1 MIKEMIFL
9 AKRKFSKSADTSVY
23 LFEAFDDFIQ
33 EKEAKNLSP
42 ATLRN
47 YTKSFKAFCEY
58 HELTSSFLLDEVK
71 IGMVYQW
78 INHMKQNEV
87 RPQSINHYLRDLR
100 TFFNWCNERDIIQ
113 EPIKIKEVE
122 EQDNLPKMY
131 SDEEI
136 AVLLEKPKAG
146 DSFSD
151 WRTWA
156 MISTVYSTGMRA
168 STLCSLRIDS
178 LNFEREEITIEKQ
191 KNKQAGILPM
201 TNALASVLK
210 EYLRKWLKDEAPDSF
225 LFPNISGYPL
235 TTNALNHSVDRYC
248 ERREVECKGIHS
260 VRHNFSRD
268 MILNGAGE
276 FRLQRYLQHSSI
288 QMSQKYVKLFTA
300 DLKKDAES
308 YNPLDNA
315 KKKAS
320 RTSKFRKN

>member
-1 MIKEMIFL
+1 M
-9 AKRKFSKSADTSVY
+9 AKRKFSKSADTSEY

-33 EKEAKNLSP
+33 EKEAKNKSS
-42 ATLRN
+42 ATIRN
-47 YTKSFKAFCEY
+47 YTKSFNAFCKY
-58 HELTSSFLLDEVK
+58 HELTSSFLLDDVK

-78 INHMKQNEV
+78 SNHMKQNEV

-100 TFFNWCNERDIIQ
+100 SFFNWCNNNDKLET
-113 EPIKIKEVE
+113 PIKITEIE

-131 SDEEI
+131 SDEDI
-136 AVLLEKPKAG
+136 AILLEKPKAG

-191 KNKQAGILPM
+191 KNKQAGVLPI
-201 TNALASVLK
+201 TSALSNVLK
-210 EYLRKWLKDEAPDSF
+210 EYIRKWLKDEAPDCF
-225 LFPNISGYPL
+225 LFPNISGYAL
-235 TTNALNHSVDRYC
+235 NTNALNHSVDRYC
-248 ERREVECKGIHS
+248 EKRGVECRGIHAI
-260 VRHNFSRD
+260 RHNFSRD

-276 FRLQRYLQHSSI
+276 FRLQRYLQHSSVS
-288 QMSQKYVKLFTA
+288 MSAKYVKMFSA

-320 RTSKFRKN
+320 RTSKFKKG